1 MPRPV
6 KCRRIESKPDVELFK
21 PRGIPAFML
30 EEVVLGFEELEAVRL
45 KDLEGLDQ
53 ASAAA
58 RMDISRPT
66 FQRILRSARAK
77 ISDALVNGKA
87 IRIEGGNYEITSDV
101 CNCRVCGHLWRTRET
116 GGCPECS
123 GNDIE
128 RSVPKRRGCSVE
140 VPECI

>member
-1 MPRPV
+1 MLINLERGTHMPRPV

-87 IRIEGGNYEITSDV
+87 IRIEGGVYAITADV
-101 CNCRVCGHLWRTRET
+101 CKRCACGHRWHAREAE
-116 GGCPECS
+116 GCPVCA
-123 GNDIE
+123 G
-128 RSVPKRRGCSVE
+128 KL
-140 VPECI
+140 

>member
-87 IRIEGGNYEITSDV
+87 IRIEGGVYAITADV
-101 CNCRVCGHLWRTRET
+101 RKCCACGHRWHAREAE
-116 GGCPECS
+116 GCPVCA
-123 GNDIE
+123 G
-128 RSVPKRRGCSVE
+128 KL
-140 VPECI
+140 